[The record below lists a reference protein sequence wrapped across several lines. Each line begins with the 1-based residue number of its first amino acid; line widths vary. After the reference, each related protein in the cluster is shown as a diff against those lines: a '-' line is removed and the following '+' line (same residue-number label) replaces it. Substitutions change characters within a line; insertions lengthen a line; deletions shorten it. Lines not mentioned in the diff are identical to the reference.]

1 VITGV
6 GILSYYAVIAGWTV
20 GFIFK
25 GFVAP
30 HLDFAGFTG
39 NPLVTLPL
47 FAAFILLTI
56 GVVLGGVESGIERT
70 AKVLMPVLLVLMM
83 LVILRGLTLPGAM
96 AGLRFYLKPDFSQ
109 VTSKTANLR
118 QSGAF
123 VAVFG
128 TLIAVLAGF
137 MIFPAVFAMGA
148 DPAVGPS
155 LVFVVLPEVFAA
167 MPMENL
173 VSMIFFVLLAIGAL
187 TSAVS
192 LLEVVVAYFV
202 DERIWSRR
210 KSAWTVGFVTFVVGL
225 PSALSAGSG

>member
-1 VITGV
+1 MITGV

-137 MIFPAVFAMGA
+137 MIFPAVFALGQKPDA
-148 DPAVGPS
+148 GPNLIFNVLPAVFDSMRGGA
-155 LVFVVLPEVFAA
+155 LIAVVF
-167 MPMENL
+167 
-173 VSMIFFVLLAIGAL
+173 FFLLCVAAL
-187 TSAVS
+187 TSTVS
-192 LLEVVVAYFV
+192 LLEVVAAYFI
-202 DERIWSRR
+202 DEKGWTRTRTVWAAGAATLNAAPMFLSRL
-210 KSAWTVGFVTFVVGL
+210 A
-225 PSALSAGSG
+225 